1 MVIYGWCKMSL
12 SSHYIYYKRNGT
24 TYSIKLYTS
33 ISDFA
38 GYTSHYIAVNIG
50 GTTYYAPS
58 HITSNSND
66 TYLRYRM
73 NGSTY
78 IVKNGYSLYQ
88 IPAGTYTPTAF
99 RDLIA
104 ASFGV
109 TTWSQG
115 NGGYIQR
122 TFNYA
127 SAGTH
132 FMQNNKT
139 PGSGSSST
147 SEVVRLYSYGSSPF
161 HYYWLTG
168 SYWSVSPQWNG
179 VAIVVTNG
187 NLLYGIGLSCGGQG
201 DSAIL
206 RGYTGYPI
214 TLYYGLN
221 IAS

>member
-1 MVIYGWCKMSL
+1 MSL
-12 SSHYIYYKRNGT
+12 SSHYVYYRRNGT

-33 ISDFA
+33 ISDFS
-38 GYTSHYIAVNIG
+38 GYTSKYLSVNIG
-50 GTTYYAPS
+50 GTTYYAPMTTAS
-58 HITSNSND
+58 DSYDS
-66 TYLRYRM
+66 YLRCYKD
-73 NGSTY
+73 NTY
-78 IVKNGYSLYQ
+78 IIKNGYSTYQ

-104 ASFGV
+104 TSFGV
-109 TTWSQG
+109 TNWYKG

-139 PGSGSSST
+139 PGSGSSSV

-168 SYWSVSPQWNG
+168 SYWSVSTQWFG
-179 VAIVVTNG
+179 VANVVTYDNS
-187 NLLYGIGLSCGGQG
+187 LSGIGLSCGGQG
-201 DSAIL
+201 DSKIL
-206 RGYTGYPI
+206 REFNGYPI